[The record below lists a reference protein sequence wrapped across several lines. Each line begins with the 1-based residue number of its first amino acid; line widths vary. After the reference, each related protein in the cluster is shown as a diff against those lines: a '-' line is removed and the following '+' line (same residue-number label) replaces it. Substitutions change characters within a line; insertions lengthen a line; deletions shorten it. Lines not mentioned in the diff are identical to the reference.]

1 MVGGAH
7 RGPVGVGRQRR
18 TIRLVQGLL
27 VLLAAGVLLFAGY
40 SMGRSSG
47 YEAGRDADAID
58 APRAPAASQT
68 VVLVLLGLGVL
79 GGAFALQTEGGVRLL
94 TPAKLHEMEQGFDLG
109 PQPAIDE
116 EEEDQSAG
124 SA

>member
-7 RGPVGVGRQRR
+7 RGPVGVERQRR
-18 TIRLVQGLL
+18 TIRVVQILLVPLSAGLL
-27 VLLAAGVLLFAGY
+27 MFAGY
-40 SMGRSSG
+40 SMGRASG
-47 YEAGRDADAID
+47 YEAGRQAEAID

-68 VVLVLLGLGVL
+68 IVLAILGLVVL

-94 TPAKLHEMEQGFDLG
+94 TPARLLEMERGLELG
-109 PQPAIDE
+109 PQPAG
-116 EEEDQSAG
+116 EEDQSPG